1 MKKIA
6 REAIFL
12 KRLTFPKNIVGFIQV
27 LKMSKQNEELGRVL
41 VLGAGGYMGN
51 FYIKSLLEMGINKD
65 SIIGVDINPG
75 NLAKVAKQYVGPIYT
90 SDIEEAFSL
99 KPEIAVV
106 VVNSVAHLQV
116 IKQCHQAGIRKIF
129 VEKPL
134 VYTEME
140 LEELEKLG
148 NLENL
153 YTSYLINFS
162 GAVDRL
168 FQFIRE
174 NDLIVIETR
183 SIWGKNWCA
192 VPRPMGGD
200 AEEEMP
206 HSLALVLSAISLNQ
220 EIIDVD
226 CFARLSSIPHVQQQ
240 YLEEAKKLD
249 YGFPGEMNDS
259 TIAHL
264 LIQTKDR
271 TIPTHFLTSFNMYEQ
286 IRRVELD
293 LIRKSNQSGFGL
305 PEFKVCLE
313 FDVNGKDILRIKEAE
328 NEAAETRQEF
338 SGDKLGEQL
347 EAVLKVFAKG
357 EVDSRLVG
365 FGRSAWLVR
374 LIQKVIEFT

>member
-12 KRLTFPKNIVGFIQV
+12 ERLTFLKNIVGFIQV
-27 LKMSKQNEELGRVL
+27 LKMSKQNEKLSRIL

-51 FYIKSLLEMGINKD
+51 FYIRSLLEMGVDEK

-75 NLAKVAKQYVGPIYT
+75 NLEKVAKKYVGPIYT
-90 SDIEEAFSL
+90 NNIEEAL
-99 KPEIAVV
+99 KLEPEIAVV
-106 VVNSVAHLQV
+106 VVNSVVHSQV
-116 IKQCHQAGIRKIF
+116 IKLCHQAGIRNIF

-140 LEELEKLG
+140 LKELEMLG

-162 GAVDRL
+162 KAVDCL

-174 NDLIVIETR
+174 NDLTVIETR

-220 EIIDVD
+220 EIINVD
-226 CFARLSSIPHVQQQ
+226 CFARLSDIPHVQPQFLQQ
-240 YLEEAKKLD
+240 AKKSD
-249 YGFPGEMNDS
+249 YGFPDKMNDT
-259 TIAHL
+259 TIAHFS
-264 LIQTKDR
+264 IQTKDR
-271 TIPTHFLTSFNMYEQ
+271 IVPTHFLTSFNMYEQ
-286 IRRVELD
+286 TRRVELD
-293 LIRKSNQSGFGL
+293 LIKKNNQSGSGL
-305 PEFKVCLE
+305 PQFKPV
-313 FDVNGKDILRIKEAE
+313 
-328 NEAAETRQEF
+328 
-338 SGDKLGEQL
+338 
-347 EAVLKVFAKG
+347 
-357 EVDSRLVG
+357 
-365 FGRSAWLVR
+365 
-374 LIQKVIEFT
+374 